1 MLSSA
6 QLVPTGRFIDTM
18 KENGLIEFRWHGRGG
33 QGAKTAC
40 LLLADAA
47 FCSGKYVQG
56 FPEYGPE
63 RMGAPITAYNR
74 ISDVRCS
81 VHCNIENPDYV
92 VVVDETLLDSVDVTH
107 GLSTEGAVIVNTAH
121 SPAQIREKLRGW
133 QGRVCTIDARR
144 ISEETLGKNF
154 PNTPMLAAAVKVS
167 GVLEEAKFKKDM
179 EDSFHHKFATK
190 PQVVAG
196 NMAALVQAWEEVQA
210 G

>member
-1 MLSSA
+1 
-6 QLVPTGRFIDTM
+6 
-18 KENGLIEFRWHGRGG
+18 
-33 QGAKTAC
+33 
-40 LLLADAA
+40 
-47 FCSGKYVQG
+47 
-56 FPEYGPE
+56 
-63 RMGAPITAYNR
+63 MGAPITAYNR

>member
-1 MLSSA
+1 
-6 QLVPTGRFIDTM
+6 M
-18 KENGLIEFRWHGRGG
+18 KKNGLVEFRWHGRGG

-47 FCSGKYVQG
+47 FAAGKFVQG

-74 ISDVRCS
+74 ISDTRCT

-107 GLSTEGAVIVNTAH
+107 GLQTDGAVIVNTPKA
-121 SPAQIREKLRGW
+121 PAEIRRKLRGW
-133 QGRVCTIDARR
+133 KGRVCTLDARK
-144 ISEETLGKNF
+144 ISEETLGRNF
-154 PNTPMLAAAVKVS
+154 PNAPMLSAAVKVS
-167 GVLEEAKFKKDM
+167 GVLEKEQFMCDM
-179 EDSFHHKFATK
+179 EESFHHKFATK

-196 NMAALVQAWEEVQA
+196 NMAALRKSWEEVQA
-210 G
+210 E

>member
-1 MLSSA
+1 
-6 QLVPTGRFIDTM
+6 M
-18 KENGLIEFRWHGRGG
+18 KKNGLVEFRWHGRGG

-47 FCSGKYVQG
+47 FAAGKFVQG

-74 ISDVRCS
+74 ISDTRCT

-107 GLSTEGAVIVNTAH
+107 GLQTDGAVIVNTPKA
-121 SPAQIREKLRGW
+121 PAEIRRKLRGW
-133 QGRVCTIDARR
+133 KGRVCTLDARK
-144 ISEETLGKNF
+144 ISEETLGRNF
-154 PNTPMLAAAVKVS
+154 PNAPMLSAAVKVS
-167 GVLEEAKFKKDM
+167 GVLEKEQFMGDM
-179 EDSFHHKFATK
+179 EESFHHKFATK

-196 NMAALVQAWEEVQA
+196 NMAALRKSWEEVQVE
-210 G
+210 

>member
-1 MLSSA
+1 
-6 QLVPTGRFIDTM
+6 M

-107 GLSTEGAVIVNTAH
+107 GLSQEGAVIVNTTH